1 MECDEAPSNGGRVR
15 AVHGPSCQ
23 VPVMMVKIIHI
34 SFIFF
39 RLLRELMKN
48 KPGAGTLG

>member
-23 VPVMMVKIIHI
+23 VPVMMVKT
-34 SFIFF
+34 FIFHSSLF